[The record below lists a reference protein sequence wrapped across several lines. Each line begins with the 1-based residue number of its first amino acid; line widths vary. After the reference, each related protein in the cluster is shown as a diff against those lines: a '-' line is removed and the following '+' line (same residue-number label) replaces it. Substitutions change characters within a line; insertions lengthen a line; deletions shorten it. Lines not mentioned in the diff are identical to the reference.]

1 MATYIVQRGDS
12 LSKIAK
18 KLGIPNWRT
27 LYEQNKAVIGSN
39 PNLIRPGQ
47 KLSYGEI
54 LAQSTPAPTPA
65 QPTAPVGTGASAIAQ
80 QATENLPINFAEV
93 LPWEQYFTPELAR
106 GSAEQVYAQYFAPI
120 AQQKQEQL
128 ESNFAGRN
136 LIRSG
141 IRGKSLSDL
150 YRELGQEH
158 QKGIEADVLQQKAM
172 AQEDYARMQELY
184 EKSAGKQK
192 PATTKYTPYKVARPV
207 TDAGTYGS
215 SYLDWLNRATRV

>member
-1 MATYIVQRGDS
+1 MAIYKVQRGDT
-12 LSKIAK
+12 LSGIAK

-27 LYEQNKAVIGSN
+27 LYEQNKAVIGKN
-39 PNLIRPGQ
+39 YNLIKPGQ
-47 KLSYGEI
+47 KLTYGEI
-54 LAQSTPAPTPA
+54 LAQSTPAP
-65 QPTAPVGTGASAIAQ
+65 APVGTGAAELATQIAQ
-80 QATENLPINFAEV
+80 EQPINFAEV
-93 LPWEQYFTPELAR
+93 LPWEQYFEPELAR
-106 GSAEQVYAQYFAPI
+106 GSAEQVYAQYYAPI
-120 AQQKQEQL
+120 AQQRQEQL

-158 QKGIEADVLQQKAM
+158 QKGIEADVLQQRAM
-172 AQEDYARMQELY
+172 AQEDYNRMQQLY
-184 EKSAGKQK
+184 ESSAGKQK
-192 PATTKYTPYKVARPV
+192 PTTTKYEPYKVARPV

>member
-54 LAQSTPAPTPA
+54 LAASTPAPTPA
-65 QPTAPVGTGASAIAQ
+65 PTPAGTGAAELATQIAQ
-80 QATENLPINFAEV
+80 EQPINFAEV

-120 AQQKQEQL
+120 AQQRQEQL

-141 IRGKSLSDL
+141 IRGQSLSDL

-158 QKGIEADVLQQKAM
+158 QKGIEADVLQQRAM
-172 AQEDYARMQELY
+172 AQEDYNRMQQLY
-184 EKSAGKQK
+184 ESSAGKQK
-192 PATTKYTPYKVARPV
+192 PTTTKYEPYKVARPV

>member
-1 MATYIVQRGDS
+1 MAVYKVQRGDT
-12 LSKIAK
+12 LSGIAK

-54 LAQSTPAPTPA
+54 LAQSAP
-65 QPTAPVGTGASAIAQ
+65 APVGTGATELATQIAQ
-80 QATENLPINFAEV
+80 EQPINFAEV
-93 LPWEQYFTPELAR
+93 LPWEQYFEPELAR
-106 GSAEQVYAQYFAPI
+106 GSAEQVYAQYYAPI

-158 QKGIEADVLQQKAM
+158 QKGIEADVLQQRAM
-172 AQEDYARMQELY
+172 AQEDYNRMQQLY
-184 EKSAGKQK
+184 ESSAGKQK
-192 PATTKYTPYKVARPV
+192 PTTTKYEPYKVARPV

>member
-12 LSKIAK
+12 LSGIAK

-54 LAQSTPAPTPA
+54 LAASTPAPTPA
-65 QPTAPVGTGASAIAQ
+65 GTGAAELATQIAQ
-80 QATENLPINFAEV
+80 EQPINFAEV

-120 AQQKQEQL
+120 AQQRQEQL

-158 QKGIEADVLQQKAM
+158 QKGIEADVLQQRAM
-172 AQEDYARMQELY
+172 AQEDYNRMQQLY
-184 EKSAGKQK
+184 ESSAGKQK
-192 PATTKYTPYKVARPV
+192 PTTTKYEPYKVARPV

>member
-54 LAQSTPAPTPA
+54 LAQSTPAPAP
-65 QPTAPVGTGASAIAQ
+65 APVGTGATELATQIAQ
-80 QATENLPINFAEV
+80 EQPINFAEV
-93 LPWEQYFTPELAR
+93 LPWEQYFEPELAR
-106 GSAEQVYAQYFAPI
+106 GSAEQVYAQYYAPI
-120 AQQKQEQL
+120 AQQRQEQL

-158 QKGIEADVLQQKAM
+158 QKGIEADVLQQQAM
-172 AQEDYARMQELY
+172 AREDYNRLMELY

-192 PATTKYTPYKVARPV
+192 PTTTKYEPYKVARPV

>member
-54 LAQSTPAPTPA
+54 LAASTPAPTPA
-65 QPTAPVGTGASAIAQ
+65 GTGAAELATQIAQ
-80 QATENLPINFAEV
+80 EQPINFAEV
-93 LPWEQYFTPELAR
+93 LPWEQYFEPELAR
-106 GSAEQVYAQYFAPI
+106 GSAEQVYAQYYAPI
-120 AQQKQEQL
+120 AQQRQEQL

-158 QKGIEADVLQQKAM
+158 QKGIEADVLQQRAI
-172 AQEDYARMQELY
+172 AQEDYNRMQQLY
-184 EKSAGKQK
+184 ESSAGKQK
-192 PATTKYTPYKVARPV
+192 PTTTKYEPYKVARPV

>member
-1 MATYIVQRGDS
+1 MAVYKVQRGDT
-12 LSKIAK
+12 LSGIAK

-27 LYEQNKAVIGSN
+27 LYEQNRAVIGSN

-47 KLSYGEI
+47 KLTYGEI
-54 LAQSTPAPTPA
+54 IAQSTPAP
-65 QPTAPVGTGASAIAQ
+65 APVGTGAADLATQIAQ
-80 QATENLPINFAEV
+80 EQPINFAEV
-93 LPWEQYFTPELAR
+93 LPWEQYFEPELAR
-106 GSAEQVYAQYFAPI
+106 GSAEQVYAQYYAPI
-120 AQQKQEQL
+120 AQQRQEQL

-136 LIRSG
+136 LTRSG

-158 QKGIEADVLQQKAM
+158 QKGIEADVLQQRAM
-172 AQEDYARMQELY
+172 AQEDYNRMQQLY
-184 EKSAGKQK
+184 ESSAGKQK
-192 PATTKYTPYKVARPV
+192 PTTTKYEPYKVARPV

>member
-1 MATYIVQRGDS
+1 MAVYTVRKRDT
-12 LSKIAK
+12 LSGIAK

-54 LAQSTPAPTPA
+54 LAASTPAPTPA
-65 QPTAPVGTGASAIAQ
+65 GTGAAELATQIAQ
-80 QATENLPINFAEV
+80 DQPINFAEV

-106 GSAEQVYAQYFAPI
+106 GSAEQAYAAYYAPI
-120 AQQKQEQL
+120 AQQRQEEL
-128 ESNFAGRN
+128 ESGFAGRG
-136 LIRSG
+136 LTRSG
-141 IRGKSLSDL
+141 IRGQSISDL

-158 QKGIEADVLQQKAM
+158 QKGIEADILQQKAM

-215 SYLDWLNRATRV
+215 SYLDWLNRATKV

>member
-47 KLSYGEI
+47 KLTYGEI
-54 LAQSTPAPTPA
+54 LAQSVPAP
-65 QPTAPVGTGASAIAQ
+65 APVGTGATELATQIAQ
-80 QATENLPINFAEV
+80 EQPINFAEV
-93 LPWEQYFTPELAR
+93 LPWEQYFEPELAR
-106 GSAEQVYAQYFAPI
+106 GSAEQVYAQYYAPI
-120 AQQKQEQL
+120 AQQRQEQL

-158 QKGIEADVLQQKAM
+158 QKGIEADVLQQRAM
-172 AQEDYARMQELY
+172 AQEDYNRMQQLY
-184 EKSAGKQK
+184 ESSAGKQK
-192 PATTKYTPYKVARPV
+192 PTTTKYEPYKVARPV

>member
-1 MATYIVQRGDS
+1 MAIYKVQRGDT
-12 LSKIAK
+12 LSGIAK

-54 LAQSTPAPTPA
+54 LAQSTPAPA
-65 QPTAPVGTGASAIAQ
+65 SVGTGAAELATQIAQ
-80 QATENLPINFAEV
+80 EQPINFAEV
-93 LPWEQYFTPELAR
+93 LPWEQYFAPELAR
-106 GSAEQVYAQYFAPI
+106 GSAEQVYAQYYAPI

-158 QKGIEADVLQQKAM
+158 QKGIEADVLQQRAM
-172 AQEDYARMQELY
+172 AQEDYNRMQQLY
-184 EKSAGKQK
+184 ESSAGKQK
-192 PATTKYTPYKVARPV
+192 PTTTKYEPYKVARPV

>member
-1 MATYIVQRGDS
+1 MAVYKVQRGDT
-12 LSKIAK
+12 LSGIAK

-54 LAQSTPAPTPA
+54 LAQSVPAP
-65 QPTAPVGTGASAIAQ
+65 APVGTGATELATQIAQ
-80 QATENLPINFAEV
+80 EQPINFAEV
-93 LPWEQYFTPELAR
+93 LPWEQYFAPELAR
-106 GSAEQVYAQYFAPI
+106 GSAEQVYAQYYAPI

-158 QKGIEADVLQQKAM
+158 QKGIEADVLQQRAM
-172 AQEDYARMQELY
+172 AQEDYNRMQQLY
-184 EKSAGKQK
+184 ESSAGKQK
-192 PATTKYTPYKVARPV
+192 PTITKYQPYKVARPV

>member
-1 MATYIVQRGDS
+1 MAVYKVQRGDT
-12 LSKIAK
+12 LSGIAK

-47 KLSYGEI
+47 KLTYGEI
-54 LAQSTPAPTPA
+54 LAQSTPAP
-65 QPTAPVGTGASAIAQ
+65 APVGTGAAELATQIAQ
-80 QATENLPINFAEV
+80 EQPINFAEV
-93 LPWEQYFTPELAR
+93 LPWEQYFEPELAR
-106 GSAEQVYAQYFAPI
+106 GSAEQVYAQYYAPI

-158 QKGIEADVLQQKAM
+158 QKGIEADVLQQRAM
-172 AQEDYARMQELY
+172 AQEDYNRMQQLY
-184 EKSAGKQK
+184 ESSAGKQK
-192 PATTKYTPYKVARPV
+192 PTTTKYEPYKVARPV

>member
-1 MATYIVQRGDS
+1 MAVYKVQRGDT
-12 LSKIAK
+12 LSGIAK

-54 LAQSTPAPTPA
+54 LAQSVPAP
-65 QPTAPVGTGASAIAQ
+65 APVGTGATELATQIAQ
-80 QATENLPINFAEV
+80 EQPINFAEV

-120 AQQKQEQL
+120 AQQRQEQL

-158 QKGIEADVLQQKAM
+158 QKGIEADVLQQRAM
-172 AQEDYARMQELY
+172 AQEDYNRMQQLY
-184 EKSAGKQK
+184 ESSAGKQK
-192 PATTKYTPYKVARPV
+192 PTTTKYEPYKVARPV

>member
-1 MATYIVQRGDS
+1 MATYIVQRGET
-12 LSKIAK
+12 LSGIAK

-47 KLSYGEI
+47 KLTYGEI
-54 LAQSTPAPTPA
+54 LAQSVPAP
-65 QPTAPVGTGASAIAQ
+65 APVGTGATELATQIAQ
-80 QATENLPINFAEV
+80 EQPINFAEV
-93 LPWEQYFTPELAR
+93 LPWEQYFAPELAR
-106 GSAEQVYAQYFAPI
+106 GSAEQVYAQYYAPI
-120 AQQKQEQL
+120 AQQRQEQL

-158 QKGIEADVLQQKAM
+158 QKGIEADVLQQRAM
-172 AQEDYARMQELY
+172 AQEDYNRMQQLY
-184 EKSAGKQK
+184 ESSAGKQK
-192 PATTKYTPYKVARPV
+192 PTTTKYEPYKVARPV

>member
-1 MATYIVQRGDS
+1 MAIYKVQRGET
-12 LSKIAK
+12 LSGIAK

-27 LYEQNKAVIGSN
+27 LYEQNKSVIGSN

-47 KLSYGEI
+47 KLTYGEI
-54 LAQSTPAPTPA
+54 LAQSAPAPAP
-65 QPTAPVGTGASAIAQ
+65 APVGTGATELATQIAQ
-80 QATENLPINFAEV
+80 EQPINFAEV
-93 LPWEQYFTPELAR
+93 LPWEQYFAPELAR
-106 GSAEQVYAQYFAPI
+106 GSAEQVYAQYYAPI
-120 AQQKQEQL
+120 AQQRQEQL
-128 ESNFAGRN
+128 ESNFANRN

-158 QKGIEADVLQQKAM
+158 QKGIEADVLQQRAM
-172 AQEDYARMQELY
+172 AQEDYNRMQQLY
-184 EKSAGKQK
+184 ESSAGKQK
-192 PATTKYTPYKVARPV
+192 PTTTKYEPYKVARPV

>member
-1 MATYIVQRGDS
+1 MAIYKVQRGDT
-12 LSKIAK
+12 LSGIAK

-47 KLSYGEI
+47 KLTYGEI
-54 LAQSTPAPTPA
+54 IAQSTPAP
-65 QPTAPVGTGASAIAQ
+65 APVGTGATELATQIAQ
-80 QATENLPINFAEV
+80 EQPINFAEV
-93 LPWEQYFTPELAR
+93 LPWEQYFEPELAR
-106 GSAEQVYAQYFAPI
+106 GSAEQVYAQYYAPI
-120 AQQKQEQL
+120 AQQRQEQL

-136 LIRSG
+136 LTRSG

-158 QKGIEADVLQQKAM
+158 QKGIEADVLQQRAM
-172 AQEDYARMQELY
+172 AQEDYNRMQQLY

-192 PATTKYTPYKVARPV
+192 PTTTKYEPYKVARPV

>member
-1 MATYIVQRGDS
+1 MAVYIVQRGDS

-47 KLSYGEI
+47 KLTYGEI
-54 LAQSTPAPTPA
+54 LAQSVPAP
-65 QPTAPVGTGASAIAQ
+65 APVGTGATELATQIAQ
-80 QATENLPINFAEV
+80 EQPINFAEV
-93 LPWEQYFTPELAR
+93 LPWEQYFEPELAR
-106 GSAEQVYAQYFAPI
+106 GSAEQVYAQYYAPI
-120 AQQKQEQL
+120 AQQRQEQL

-158 QKGIEADVLQQKAM
+158 QKGIEADVLQQRAM
-172 AQEDYARMQELY
+172 AQEDYNRMQQLY
-184 EKSAGKQK
+184 ESSAGKQK
-192 PATTKYTPYKVARPV
+192 PTTTKYEPYKVARPV

>member
-1 MATYIVQRGDS
+1 MATYIVQRKDT
-12 LSKIAK
+12 LSGIAK

-54 LAQSTPAPTPA
+54 LAQSVPAP
-65 QPTAPVGTGASAIAQ
+65 APVGTGATELATQIAQ
-80 QATENLPINFAEV
+80 EQPINFAEV
-93 LPWEQYFTPELAR
+93 LPWEQYFAPELAR
-106 GSAEQVYAQYFAPI
+106 GSAEQVYAQYYAPI
-120 AQQKQEQL
+120 AQQRQEQL

-158 QKGIEADVLQQKAM
+158 QKGIEADVLQQRAM
-172 AQEDYARMQELY
+172 AQEDYNRMQQLY
-184 EKSAGKQK
+184 ESSAGKQK
-192 PATTKYTPYKVARPV
+192 PTTTKYEPYKVARPV

>member
-1 MATYIVQRGDS
+1 MAVYKVQRGDT
-12 LSKIAK
+12 LSGIAK

-47 KLSYGEI
+47 KLTYGEI
-54 LAQSTPAPTPA
+54 LAQSVPAP
-65 QPTAPVGTGASAIAQ
+65 APVGTGATELATQIAQ
-80 QATENLPINFAEV
+80 EQPINFAEV
-93 LPWEQYFTPELAR
+93 LPWEQYFAPELAR
-106 GSAEQVYAQYFAPI
+106 GSAEQVYAQYYAPI

-158 QKGIEADVLQQKAM
+158 QKGIEADVLQQRAM
-172 AQEDYARMQELY
+172 AQEDYNRMQQLY
-184 EKSAGKQK
+184 ESSAGKQK
-192 PATTKYTPYKVARPV
+192 PTTTKYEPYKVARPV

>member
-1 MATYIVQRGDS
+1 MAIYKVQPGDT
-12 LSKIAK
+12 LSGIAK

-47 KLSYGEI
+47 KLTYGEI
-54 LAQSTPAPTPA
+54 LAQSTPAPAP
-65 QPTAPVGTGASAIAQ
+65 APVGTGAAELATQIAQ
-80 QATENLPINFAEV
+80 EQPINFAEV
-93 LPWEQYFTPELAR
+93 LPWEQYFEPELAR
-106 GSAEQVYAQYFAPI
+106 GSAEQVYAQYYAPI

-158 QKGIEADVLQQKAM
+158 QKGIEADVLQQRAM
-172 AQEDYARMQELY
+172 AQEDYNRMQQLY
-184 EKSAGKQK
+184 ESSAGKQK
-192 PATTKYTPYKVARPV
+192 PTTTKYEPYKVARPV

>member
-54 LAQSTPAPTPA
+54 LAASTPAPTPA
-65 QPTAPVGTGASAIAQ
+65 GTGAAELATQIAQ
-80 QATENLPINFAEV
+80 EQPINFAEV
-93 LPWEQYFTPELAR
+93 LPWEQYFAPELAR
-106 GSAEQVYAQYFAPI
+106 GSAEQVYAQYYAPI

-141 IRGKSLSDL
+141 IRGQSLSDL

-158 QKGIEADVLQQKAM
+158 QKGIEADVLQQRAM
-172 AQEDYARMQELY
+172 AQEDYNRLMELY

-192 PATTKYTPYKVARPV
+192 PTVTKYEPYKVARPV

>member
-1 MATYIVQRGDS
+1 MAVYKVQRGDT
-12 LSKIAK
+12 LSGIAK

-47 KLSYGEI
+47 KLTYGEI
-54 LAQSTPAPTPA
+54 LAQSVPAP
-65 QPTAPVGTGASAIAQ
+65 APVGTGATELATQIAQ
-80 QATENLPINFAEV
+80 EQPINFAEV

-120 AQQKQEQL
+120 AQQRQEQL

-158 QKGIEADVLQQKAM
+158 QKGIEADVLQQKSM